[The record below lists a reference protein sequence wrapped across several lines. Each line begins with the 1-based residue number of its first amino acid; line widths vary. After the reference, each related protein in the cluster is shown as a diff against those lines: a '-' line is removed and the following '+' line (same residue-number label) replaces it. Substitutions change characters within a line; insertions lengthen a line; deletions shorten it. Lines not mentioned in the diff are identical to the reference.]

1 VKLLA
6 SEWLA
11 SAADASGFPSGGRP
25 EIAVLGRSNVGKSS
39 LLNRLVNRRSLAR
52 TSGTPGKTRLLHFY
66 RVRTGAG
73 ELVLVDLPGYGFARV
88 SKAERERW
96 KGMVEGY
103 LADREPLRVAVLLQD
118 VRRDLSDDEHLLIEG
133 LAERGVPAVLALTK
147 CDKLPRGQL
156 ANRVRALRGQS
167 RLPDERLVATSASS
181 GLGIDALWGVLGG
194 FL

>member
-1 VKLLA
+1 MKLLA

-66 RVRTGAG
+66 RVRTHAG

-103 LADREPLRVAVLLQD
+103 LTDREPLRVAVLLQD
-118 VRRDLSDDEHLLIEG
+118 VRRDLSDDEHLLIEW

-147 CDKLPRGQL
+147 CDKLARGQL

-167 RLPDERLVATSASS
+167 RLPDERVVATSASS
-181 GLGIDALWGVLGG
+181 GLGIGALWDVLEAC
-194 FL
+194 L